1 MKDVKKVVSTLLR
14 KGAQRIDNVVVKSA
28 YVSEDG
34 TWIVLTLNQNIPM
47 YVQSEH
53 DGVVSFEK
61 GEGNRLFISM
71 ISLNAVLGNNP
82 AYASLRNLIMS
93 NDENVKDIL
102 SYATIDVIA
111 ETVTEGE
118 DYINPF
124 SESTE
129 ARTIEHDSIYHHLI
143 SLEIGDN
150 GEELLDT
157 LREAKREF
165 AKERALEM
173 LKSRSRDR
181 SSSRSARSVRP
192 RRVEVDVDN
201 NDEDTEDDVENAD
214 DAENAEVEAPA
225 RTTSRRRS

>member
-14 KGAQRIDNVVVKSA
+14 KGAQRVDNIVVKSA

-34 TWIVLTLNQNIPM
+34 TWVVLTLNQNIPM

-102 SYATIDVIA
+102 SYSTIDIIS

-181 SSSRSARSVRP
+181 SSSRSSRSVRP
-192 RRVEVDVDN
+192 RRVEVDVDD
-201 NDEDTEDDVENAD
+201 NDEDTEDDVENV
-214 DAENAEVEAPA
+214 ENVEVEAPA

>member
-1 MKDVKKVVSTLLR
+1 MKDVKKVVASLLR

-34 TWIVLTLNQNIPM
+34 TWVVLTLNQNIPM

-150 GEELLDT
+150 GEELIET

-181 SSSRSARSVRP
+181 SSSRSARSARP
-192 RRVEVDVDN
+192 RRVEVDVD
-201 NDEDTEDDVENAD
+201 EDTEDDVENTD
-214 DAENAEVEAPA
+214 DVENAEVEAPA

>member
-14 KGAQRIDNVVVKSA
+14 KGAQRVDNVVVKSA

-34 TWIVLTLNQNIPM
+34 TWVVLTLNQNIPM
-47 YVQSEH
+47 YVQSEY

-181 SSSRSARSVRP
+181 SASRSSHTVRP
-192 RRVEVDVDN
+192 RRVEVDVED
-201 NDEDTEDDVENAD
+201 NDEDTEDDVENAN